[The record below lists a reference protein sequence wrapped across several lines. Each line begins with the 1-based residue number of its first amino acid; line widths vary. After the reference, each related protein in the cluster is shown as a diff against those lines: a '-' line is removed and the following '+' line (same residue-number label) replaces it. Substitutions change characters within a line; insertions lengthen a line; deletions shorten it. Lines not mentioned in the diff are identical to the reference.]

1 MYSVC
6 SFYRFSEMS
15 AQRVEQVKALLEIS
29 AAELGV
35 GGLIILA
42 TEGIN
47 GTISGLPISVATF
60 KTLLVELFAPDG
72 GTAADWPFKES
83 SAEKNAF
90 KRFKVRVRTEI
101 VTTRDA
107 QPKHVGEQKNA
118 LTPEQWHQ
126 TLKSGEPVVLIDTR
140 NYYETELGVF
150 RGAIDPGIKH
160 FSEFPDFVT
169 NQAYPKDAKVLMY
182 CTGGI
187 RCEKA
192 IYQMEELGYSE
203 VYQLQ
208 GGILNYLAQYPDELF
223 EGECFVFDQ
232 RVAVT
237 QSLAPSER
245 WVLCPHCGQPGDVEV
260 SCAKCAKC
268 AKVCERCVTELQR
281 ATCSKDCEN
290 QLQRLRAKQKADE
303 EKQSEVNGQ
312 Y

>member
-1 MYSVC
+1 
-6 SFYRFSEMS
+6 MS
-15 AQRVEQVKALLEIS
+15 AQRVAPVQALLETF
-29 AAELGV
+29 AAEHEV

-42 TEGIN
+42 GEGIN
-47 GTISGLPISVATF
+47 GTVSGVPTSISMF
-60 KTLLVELFAPDG
+60 KTLLEELFAPDG
-72 GTAADWPFKES
+72 GCAADWAFKES

-107 QPKHVGEQKNA
+107 QPKQVGEQKNA
-118 LTPEQWHQ
+118 LSPEQWHQ
-126 TLKSGEPVVLIDTR
+126 ALNSGDAVVLLDTR

-150 RGAIDPGIKH
+150 KGAIDPGIKH
-160 FSEFPDFVT
+160 FSEFPDFVV

-192 IYQMEELGYSE
+192 IYQMEELGYSD

-260 SCAKCAKC
+260 SCARCAKC

-290 QLQRLRAKQKADE
+290 QLQRLRAKQKAIE
-303 EKQSEVNGQ
+303 EKQSEVNSQ